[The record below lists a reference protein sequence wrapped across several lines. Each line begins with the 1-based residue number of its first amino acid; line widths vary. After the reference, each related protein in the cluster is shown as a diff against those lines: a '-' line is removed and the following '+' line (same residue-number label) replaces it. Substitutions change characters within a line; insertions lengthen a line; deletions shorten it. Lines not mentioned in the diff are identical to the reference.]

1 MTNQKAFAPGKDTLW
16 LVKIAGVLEVIAVSA
31 LGDGFFIP
39 GKEDCFNFCEVQEW
53 LTAIEKDE
61 TLKPQVDGFIPPAD
75 SLWLVVVECRYNV
88 VKVSDC
94 GRCFFI
100 PGQEPCWLLDH
111 VAEWL
116 LQVPQSGLNAAF

>member
-1 MTNQKAFAPGKDTLW
+1 MTKTDAFRPARDTLW
-16 LVKIAGVLEVIAVSA
+16 LVRIENQLEVIAVSP

-39 GKEDCFNFCEVQEW
+39 GNPDCLTFGVVQEW
-53 LTAIEKDE
+53 LTEVTKDE
-61 TLKPQVDGFIPPAD
+61 TLTAQPEGFRPPAG

-116 LQVPQSGLNAAF
+116 LQIQINAPA